1 MQPREDRGMAW
12 KLEGTYFESCSCD
25 TVCPCTAS
33 MSIGADL
40 DYCRVVLAFNVKD
53 GDVEGLD
60 VSGIGAALIVDAPK
74 VMTDGGWK
82 VGLYLSDAAT
92 DEQAEALGRV
102 FGGQLGGPP
111 AAIAPLLGEFLG
123 VERAPM
129 EFSEDGLTHAVKI
142 GDAVDIEVEDLVS
155 FGAEGNEP
163 AKLTDIVHPAGTTL
177 TVSTA
182 KRAKV
187 DGFGISY
194 EGHTGF
200 SSPHFVWA
208 G

>member
-1 MQPREDRGMAW
+1 MA
-12 KLEGTYFESCSCD
+12 L
-25 TVCPCTAS
+25 
-33 MSIGADL
+33 GADR
-40 DYCRVVLAFNVKD
+40 DYCRVVLAFNITA
-53 GDVEGLD
+53 GDVEGTD
-60 VSGIGAALIVDAPK
+60 VAGVGCALVVNAPK

-129 EFSEDGLTHAVKI
+129 EFNEDGLTHSLKI
-142 GDAVDIEVEDLVS
+142 GDAVDIEVEDLVP
-155 FGAEGNEP
+155 FGSEGNEP
-163 AKLTDIVHPAGTTL
+163 AKLTDIFHPAGTTL
-177 TVSTA
+177 TISTA
-182 KRAKV
+182 TRANV

-200 SSPHFVWA
+200 SSPHFIWA